1 MKKLTFLTIFLI
13 MALAGN
19 AFAADSTCT
28 VVEHENYLE
37 GTGYVVVT
45 LTADSS
51 GEFNS
56 IVNTITHANM
66 SGIVE
71 YATVEPGAVT
81 PTAST
86 DISLWSST
94 GKSLFGDTGR
104 TAVPVNDGQLANI
117 DFSTTRETLNVKRPV
132 HGDTTIQVSNN
143 SVNSAIIILHIY
155 YSKDGFSGVAEP
167 LDVNV
172 KTASGDSV
180 TVTSTAAA
188 PIEYTETS
196 LKTIT
201 VTAQSVA
208 QNASYTPFTIDMSK
222 IKGALGIQFQVA
234 GAGTGSMSYAISNDG
249 TNFFGPVTGIAD
261 EGAIFTGITATSGG
275 GSRGVVI
282 DDVDVEFAKW
292 VKFYIDETSG
302 SDAISV
308 TATLAYR

>member
-28 VVEHENYLE
+28 VVEHENFLR

-86 DISLWSST
+86 DISIWSST

-292 VKFYIDETSG
+292 VKFYIDETAG

>member
-28 VVEHENYLE
+28 VVEHENFLR

-86 DISLWSST
+86 DISIWSST

-167 LDVNV
+167 L
-172 KTASGDSV
+172 

-292 VKFYIDETSG
+292 VKFYIDETAG